1 MERLRWSARLTLL
14 TAVLNT
20 LHLGAQAHLSRGG
33 GRGGSAR
40 MSAVANTVNSA
51 EVLSERRVV
60 QLENTLLAEN
70 SRRTYSD
77 SAVRSEVTEITVQC
91 NTKSIKYH
99 KY

>member
-1 MERLRWSARLTLL
+1 MQRLRWSARLTLL

-20 LHLGAQAHLSRGG
+20 LHLGAQAHLSGG
-33 GRGGSAR
+33 GGGGAR

-51 EVLSERRVV
+51 EVVSERRVV

-77 SAVRSEVTEITVQC
+77 SAVRSEVTELTVQC